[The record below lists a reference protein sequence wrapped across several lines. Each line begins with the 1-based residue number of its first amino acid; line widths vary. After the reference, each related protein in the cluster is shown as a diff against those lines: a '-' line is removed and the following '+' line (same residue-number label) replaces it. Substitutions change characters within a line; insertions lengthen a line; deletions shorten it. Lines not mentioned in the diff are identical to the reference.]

1 MRVLRLDQIDL
12 PIPPPSF
19 DLAFAGERPFKRLVR
34 FEPDETGNTV
44 LLREAGNG
52 SDFVFPNP
60 AREGG
65 RGTDVERSGMPA
77 RPNVEQEQ
85 HARGSMGAGLRRD
98 PCSF

>member
-19 DLAFAGERPFKRLVR
+19 DLAFADERPFKRLVR
-34 FEPDETGNTV
+34 FEPDETVNTV

-60 AREGG
+60 AREVV
-65 RGTDVERSGMPA
+65 RGTT
-77 RPNVEQEQ
+77 
-85 HARGSMGAGLRRD
+85 
-98 PCSF
+98 